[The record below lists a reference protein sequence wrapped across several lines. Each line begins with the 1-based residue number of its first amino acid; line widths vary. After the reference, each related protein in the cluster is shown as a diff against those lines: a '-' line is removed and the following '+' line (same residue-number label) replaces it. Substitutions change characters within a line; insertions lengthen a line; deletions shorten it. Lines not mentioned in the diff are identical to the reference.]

1 MFNLWVQIEVLWL
14 RLLQV
19 PSGNNISQK
28 EVLPNTINPSVLWI
42 DSWLKRWEHGFKV
55 FKTGFECYSTLENML
70 SVSGKVQHTLTI
82 WTISPIPRHLPLI
95 NEYLRSQKN
104 LYMNVYSLAF
114 FAITKIKLEITHM
127 SFSGWMV
134 KQTVL
139 HPSHII
145 PLSNLKKWA
154 VIHIETWMFLKGI
167 GSERNRSQKVTYCT
181 IPFMTISKKNKMIV
195 MEKRSEVARD
205 WGRVWL

>member
-1 MFNLWVQIEVLWL
+1 MWL
-14 RLLQV
+14 CLLQV

-28 EVLPNTINPSVLWI
+28 EVLPDTINPSVLWT

-55 FKTGFECYSTLENML
+55 FKTGFECYSALENVL
-70 SVSGKVQHTLTI
+70 AVSCKVQHSLTI
-82 WTISPIPRHLPLI
+82 WTISPTPRNLPLI
-95 NEYLRSQKN
+95 NEGLCSQKN

-127 SFSGWMV
+127 SFSGWMI

-145 PLSNLKKWA
+145 PLSN
-154 VIHIETWMFLKGI
+154 
-167 GSERNRSQKVTYCT
+167 
-181 IPFMTISKKNKMIV
+181 KKNGL
-195 MEKRSEVARD
+195 
-205 WGRVWL
+205 WYT